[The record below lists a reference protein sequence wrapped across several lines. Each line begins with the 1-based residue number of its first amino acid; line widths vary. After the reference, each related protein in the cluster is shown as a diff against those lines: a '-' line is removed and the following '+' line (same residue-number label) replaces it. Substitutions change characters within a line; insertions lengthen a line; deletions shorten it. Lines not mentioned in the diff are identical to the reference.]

1 MQSIPITIDNNS
13 GIPLWL
19 QLRNRLIYLITS
31 GHFRKGEQLP
41 TVRNLAVEL
50 GINFNT
56 VSKVYR
62 DIERDGYI
70 ISRQG
75 AGSFVSDEYLNRVDV
90 AFTDTYLLIDEFIR
104 ECLEIGVPRDD
115 IAGLVIERLMMT
127 DNTQEIK
134 KNGILNNI
142 SNQSETRI
150 SNEQEENHEAR
161 AIRANTSI
169 DTATIRKH
177 RA

>member
-1 MQSIPITIDNNS
+1 MRSVPISIDNNS

-31 GHFRKGEQLP
+31 GHFRKGDRLP

-70 ISRQG
+70 VSRQG
-75 AGSFVSDEYLNRVDV
+75 AGTFASDEYTRREGVAVTEVDLV
-90 AFTDTYLLIDEFIR
+90 IDEFIQ
-104 ECLEIGVPRDD
+104 ECLELGVPKDD
-115 IAGLVIERLMMT
+115 IAGLVIERLMLT
-127 DNTQEIK
+127 E
-134 KNGILNNI
+134 
-142 SNQSETRI
+142 ETG
-150 SNEQEENHEAR
+150 NPDVQEENGS
-161 AIRANTSI
+161 TG
-169 DTATIRKH
+169 TATAATDRREASLSRRH
-177 RA
+177 